1 MNQPPKGIQ
10 DWIHSLESGAT
21 KLWIR
26 WILGSLFLLAML
38 AMYLFTEARNFSNPE
53 AMDMAQVGR
62 NLAMGRGYTTHMIRP
77 LSFKLYRD
85 RAAERKVS
93 LAGLLQQPHPDLH
106 NPPVYP
112 VMLACLF
119 KVLPEK
125 MQFGLPAGASITTQR
140 PWPEMMITALNFG
153 WLAVGALLTFRL
165 GRRLFDPAVGW
176 MAAAVFGGTEL
187 FWRFASNGLPTPF
200 LMVLV
205 LLLAEVLTRLDET
218 GAELAPGVVPPLGRP
233 FRLAALAGALIGIG
247 FLTRYAFGWLLV
259 PAVLWMLVAHVR
271 RFGVS
276 LVCVLAFAL
285 VTGPWVAR
293 NYHLSGR
300 MLGSA
305 YSALASGTETFPESR
320 LERHLKEPKQMPD
333 LTELRV
339 KFAVNGAEMLR
350 GAVPRLGGNWITF
363 LFVAGLVMPFR
374 NVRLRRLRWFCVG
387 GLVMLFC
394 VEAMGRTHW
403 STLVP
408 DVNGQNQLVLLS
420 PLVFLF
426 GTSLFFS
433 LLESTEYGH
442 ALFRQMVVGG
452 AWCVLSLP
460 LLSTLLPPRTYPL
473 VEPTYRP
480 DIVRELCGYVQPGE
494 LMMSDVP
501 WSVAW
506 YGDRDCIWLPL
517 WVRDESGED
526 FFAVNDFERRV
537 AALYIS
543 PFTAEAPLR
552 QVGTKDFVWGRFYF
566 DALLRRNLP
575 TGFPLFYAYEGSAGA
590 GHLFLADRKRW

>member
-10 DWIHSLESGAT
+10 DWIYSLESSAA

-26 WILGSLFLLAML
+26 WILGSLFLLGL
-38 AMYLFTEARNFSNPE
+38 AALYLFTEARNFSNPE
-53 AMDMAQVGR
+53 AMDMAQLGR
-62 NLAMGRGYTTHMIRP
+62 NLAMGRGYTTRMIRP
-77 LSFKLYRD
+77 LSFKLYRE
-85 RAAERKVS
+85 RAAERQVS
-93 LAGLLQQPHPDLH
+93 QAGLLQQPHPDLH

-112 VMLACLF
+112 VMLAGLF
-119 KVLPEK
+119 KVLPDS
-125 MQFGLPAGASITTQR
+125 MRFGLPANITTQR

-153 WLAVGALLTFRL
+153 WLAVGAVLVFRL

-176 MAAAVFGGTEL
+176 MAAAVYGGTEL
-187 FWRFASNGLPTPF
+187 FWRFASNGLATPF

-205 LLLAEVLTRLDET
+205 LLLADILTRLDET
-218 GAELAPGVVPPLGRP
+218 GTELAPGVVPPIARP
-233 FRLAALAGALIGIG
+233 LRLAALAGAVIGVG

-259 PAVLWMLVAHVR
+259 PAVLWMLVSHVR
-271 RFGVS
+271 RIGVS
-276 LVCVLAFAL
+276 LVCILVFVL
-285 VTGPWVAR
+285 VTGPWVGR

-300 MLGSA
+300 LLGSA
-305 YSALASGTETFPESR
+305 YSAMASGTETFPESR

-333 LTELRV
+333 LTEMRV
-339 KFAVNGAEMLR
+339 KFSVNAADMLR
-350 GAVPRLGGNWITF
+350 GAIPKLGGNWITF
-363 LFVAGLVMPFR
+363 FFIAGLMLPFR
-374 NVRLRRLRWFCVG
+374 NARLRRLRWFCVG
-387 GLVMLFC
+387 GLGMLFC
-394 VEAMGRTHW
+394 VEAMGKTHW

-408 DVNGQNQLVLLS
+408 DVNGQNQMVLLS

-442 ALFRQMVVGG
+442 AIFRSMVVGG
-452 AWCVLSLP
+452 TWCVLSLP
-460 LLSTLLPPRTYPL
+460 LLSTILPPRTYPL

-480 DIVRELCGYVQPGE
+480 DIVRELCGYVDPGE

-526 FFAVNDFERRV
+526 FFAINDFERRV

-590 GHLFLADRKRW
+590 GHLVLADKKRW